1 MKRLSTFEKIRALGH
16 GSHHCGRSFL
26 FSKGW
31 IDVNFYPD
39 CVDISIERITVYWME
54 GRNFSS
60 HGTAKA
66 VTFDNKTGNILY
78 VFKQAISMWMVKDKN
93 NKRNIIKY
101 MNRKIDEAYK
111 LRFNLK

>member
-54 GRNFSS
+54 GKNSSS

-66 VTFDNKTGNILY
+66 ITYDIRTKKILY
-78 VFKQAISMWMVKDKN
+78 AFQQAISMWMVNDKYK
-93 NKRNIIKY
+93 KRSIIKY
-101 MNRKIDEAYK
+101 MNRKIDAAYK
-111 LRFNLK
+111 LKFNLK